1 MKNKTTNIF
10 LLAYLIVLNIANGYA
25 QENSGCFTKYQ
36 LLRMQSTSLGD
47 IRVFLNNEGWS
58 FDGGQSNQ
66 SYNYFNYPIKYN
78 IVSWEK
84 SYYNGGNIILYNY
97 PGKPNIVIYQVNS
110 NCFNDLLKSFT
121 ANKTKTTLQDDKLV
135 TIVKQNA
142 ITIEFREYK
151 NDYSSRKY
159 SVLVYNSVALF
170 RELEVLKQKEE
181 ALKKAELEKKIIYND
196 AITAGDKLF
205 LLKKYDEAKLKYF
218 IAKEIEANEILKAK
232 IEACDDAICEKI
244 TTKGDSLYA
253 KNDYEEA
260 LKVYI
265 QAKNCSNSFQLPDK
279 IKTIE
284 RKILDNKIKS
294 IQDNAAVIFNE
305 KKYDLAINS
314 YQSILLLD
322 KSNPIA
328 LEKINEIQKIKN
340 ILNKRS
346 STTFSYKNINESEFL
361 KFKNELVTNLNS
373 QINTNKEGFLK
384 FSYHIAFD
392 TLGTNISSYDKLTT
406 TVKDYP
412 NYLANLAKN
421 DILKPSSE
429 GGYFLASEEN
439 LDFDIKWESQ
449 KIAFESNSKGIF
461 QVDYSEI
468 NAKSIES
475 YINKQNF
482 KYGKY
487 TFEVKS
493 KVANSSVFND
503 IKLVKYKT
511 AGPGSVIYSMI
522 MPGMG
527 MLRVSHGEKGWGRF
541 ASFILSSGIAIGS
554 KLYSNSQYKNYLN
567 ATNQIDIDKYYNTAN
582 ISHQISLISGGIS
595 ALIYVNDIIGVLSK
609 GAKNKK
615 QSKFLKKQLQNSPVI
630 IEQQPI
636 K

>member
-10 LLAYLIVLNIANGYA
+10 LLACLIVLNIANGYA

-205 LLKKYDEAKLKYF
+205 LLKKYEEAKLKYF

-232 IEACDDAICEKI
+232 IEVCDDAICEKI

-265 QAKNCSNSFQLPDK
+265 QAKNCSNSLQLPDK

-340 ILNKRS
+340 ILSKRS

-493 KVANSSVFND
+493 KVANTSVFND